1 MNRSQE
7 RLLLGFRVVAVIEA
21 VSYVALVLA
30 SIAHRVGQTQNF
42 VPKIGPIHGVIFL
55 VYLSFALLL
64 RRALRWDTSMTL
76 FVILAAVIPFGGIYV
91 EQRVAKL
98 AELST

>member
-1 MNRSQE
+1 MNRAQE

-30 SIAHRVGQTQNF
+30 SIAHRVSQTQNF

-55 VYLSFALLL
+55 VYLSFAFLL
-64 RRALRWDTSMTL
+64 RRALRWDTSTTL
-76 FVILAAVIPFGGIYV
+76 FVILAAVIPLGGIYV

-98 AELST
+98 AKLST

>member
-1 MNRSQE
+1 MTRSQE

-30 SIAHRVGQTQNF
+30 PIAHRVGQTENF

-64 RRALRWDTSMTL
+64 RRALRWDTSTTL
-76 FVILAAVIPFGGIYV
+76 FVILAAVIPLGGIYV

>member
-1 MNRSQE
+1 MNRAQE
-7 RLLLGFRVVAVIEA
+7 RLLLSFRVVAVVEA
-21 VSYVALVLA
+21 VSYVVLVLA
-30 SIAHRVGQTQNF
+30 SLAHRVGQTQNF

-76 FVILAAVIPFGGIYV
+76 FVVLAAVIPFGGIYV

-98 AELST
+98 AKLNT